1 MDRKEQNRSRK
12 FLITQVILLSVTVI
26 CGVYFTIPFLETVQ
40 AVRNQDNLLKAE
52 NRLQKEATDSRKKLD
67 VARAQVLM
75 GAADEKL
82 KKEVEDLKREL
93 AIQEKEKKSLEQQLE
108 LARTAMELLKGKQA
122 ESSDVVDKSSKVA
135 DLFSKAFGGIVS
147 LVSGVLFIVNWLRQK
162 RGAFQNVAASS

>member
-12 FLITQVILLSVTVI
+12 FLITQVILLATTVI
-26 CGVYFTIPFLETVQ
+26 CGVCFTIPFLEIVQ

-52 NRLQKEATDSRKKLD
+52 DRVRKAETDSRQKLD

-93 AIQEKEKKSLEQQLE
+93 AIQEKEKKSLEQQLD
-108 LARTAMELLKGKQA
+108 LARTAMELLKGKRV
-122 ESSDVVDKSSKVA
+122 ESSDVVDKSSKIA

-147 LVSGVLFIVNWLRQK
+147 LASGFLFVVNWLRQK
-162 RGAFQNVAASS
+162 RPALQDVAASS